1 MLADLKPISADAAQ
15 RALDSGATLVRIE
28 PSMYSGGY
36 TYRHMLTTKR
46 GTAYRVSSY
55 VMRALD
61 LKPETASLPL
71 W

>member
-1 MLADLKPISADAAQ
+1 MLCDLKPISADAAQ
-15 RALDSGATLVRIE
+15 RALDSGATLVRVE
-28 PSMYSGGY
+28 NGLYSGGY

-61 LKPETASLPL
+61 LKPEIANHPL